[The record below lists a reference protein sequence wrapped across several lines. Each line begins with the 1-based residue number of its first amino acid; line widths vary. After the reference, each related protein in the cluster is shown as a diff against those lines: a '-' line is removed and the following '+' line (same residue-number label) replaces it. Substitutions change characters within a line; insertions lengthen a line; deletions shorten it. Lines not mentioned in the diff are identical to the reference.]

1 MSELNIKT
9 VIEWKALSSESLQ
22 NVLEKFTEEI
32 TDKFCFSDVDIETR
46 KELSSLFS
54 VYFSESLPALR
65 RIIIRCV
72 RILARDSRHIEQLL
86 SEKLSKNIIRS
97 ALLSDDNFPFDCDV
111 LIEAEMC
118 LINALFNCPSMRE
131 IFQQISC
138 AKLIQRIREANTANE
153 KREPIND
160 NDDERMCCKYL
171 ATMKEGDID
180 RVAFYDLRI
189 AFIISAH
196 SIKLQTDWLA
206 LSYEVLFNQI
216 VENSL
221 AHCHQLKRQSS
232 DAISEGRPHA
242 DRCAEALKIL
252 FNLFCHADANKMNTT
267 NTGRCVKTCADIV
280 ALDDVDPNL
289 EQAAVNVLATV
300 PACLNILVRKVDQ
313 EKCRT
318 DPDLIEYDG
327 VDMYFVDI
335 MLRSLN
341 RRLDQEMCGD
351 SELLGTYFTVLIH
364 LCTQSKEARR
374 FARLKVMPPLRAE
387 DVERRPDVGSEFRNK
402 VVRVMMSACNCRQ
415 LAAEFFFILCKRSV
429 SRLLKYC
436 GFGNAAGLLANY
448 GFLGAINQ
456 PKRQSDSEDS
466 ETEDYKQV
474 ENLVNPVTGF
484 IEPPHDD
491 PLQGMSQEQKE
502 YEAMQ
507 LVNAMSKLMDQGVI
521 SPGTVGEDGRLRPVK
536 HVLELAPKDDPPDE
550 EGSDID

>member
-1 MSELNIKT
+1 M
-9 VIEWKALSSESLQ
+9 V
-22 NVLEKFTEEI
+22 
-32 TDKFCFSDVDIETR
+32 
-46 KELSSLFS
+46 
-54 VYFSESLPALR
+54 
-65 RIIIRCV
+65 
-72 RILARDSRHIEQLL
+72 
-86 SEKLSKNIIRS
+86 S
-97 ALLSDDNFPFDCDV
+97 A
-111 LIEAEMC
+111 
-118 LINALFNCPSMRE
+118 IN
-131 IFQQISC
+131 
-138 AKLIQRIREANTANE
+138 
-153 KREPIND
+153 
-160 NDDERMCCKYL
+160 
-171 ATMKEGDID
+171 
-180 RVAFYDLRI
+180 
-189 AFIISAH
+189 
-196 SIKLQTDWLA
+196 
-206 LSYEVLFNQI
+206 
-216 VENSL
+216 
-221 AHCHQLKRQSS
+221 
-232 DAISEGRPHA
+232 EGRPHA

-252 FNLFCHADANKMNTT
+252 FNLFCHADASKMNTT
-267 NTGRCVKTCADIV
+267 NTERCVKACADIV
-280 ALDDVDPNL
+280 SLDDVDPNL

-300 PACLNILVRKVDQ
+300 PASLNILMRKVDQ
-313 EKCRT
+313 EECYT
-318 DPDLIEYDG
+318 LSNHIEYDG
-327 VDMYFVDI
+327 VDMCFVDI

-341 RRLDQEMCGD
+341 RRLDQETCGD
-351 SELLGTYFTVLIH
+351 NELLGTYFTVLIH

-484 IEPPHDD
+484 IEPPRED
-491 PLQGMSQEQKE
+491 PLEGMSQEQKE

-521 SPGTVGEDGRLRPVK
+521 SPGTVGEDGRVRPVK

-550 EGSDID
+550 EESDVD